1 MENRKKGA
9 VVKAVF
15 IGLLAG
21 IALLSVYFVV
31 VSLANSVEH
40 AVQEFFRI
48 WQWITALVAGFGIQ
62 VGLYAYI
69 REAIKIR
76 KLAGAT
82 TSITA
87 AGGVSTS
94 SMLACCA
101 HHLTD
106 VLPIIGI
113 SAASIFL
120 NKYQESFLLTG
131 VLSNLAGI
139 LIMLR
144 IMQTNR
150 LYNEQKGALRA
161 IFKVN
166 LRKVLYFA
174 IPASL
179 ILIAIS
185 FIKTL

>member
-1 MENRKKGA
+1 MNKQIIRALFAG
-9 VVKAVF
+9 F
-15 IGLLAG
+15 LAG
-21 IALLSVYFVV
+21 VALLSVYFLI

-40 AVQEFFRI
+40 AIQEFLRI
-48 WQWITALVAGFGIQ
+48 WQWISALVVGFGLQ
-62 VGLYAYI
+62 VGLYIYI

-76 KLAGAT
+76 KLSGAT
-82 TSITA
+82 TSVAA
-87 AGGVSTS
+87 AGGVSTT
-94 SMLACCA
+94 SMVACCA

-106 VLPIIGI
+106 VLPIIGL

-120 NKYQESFLLTG
+120 NKYQESFLLIG
-131 VLSNLAGI
+131 VLSNMIGTI
-139 LIMLR
+139 IMLR
-144 IMQTNR
+144 IMQTSL
-150 LYNEQKGALRA
+150 LYDEQKGILRT

-179 ILIAIS
+179 IMIAIS